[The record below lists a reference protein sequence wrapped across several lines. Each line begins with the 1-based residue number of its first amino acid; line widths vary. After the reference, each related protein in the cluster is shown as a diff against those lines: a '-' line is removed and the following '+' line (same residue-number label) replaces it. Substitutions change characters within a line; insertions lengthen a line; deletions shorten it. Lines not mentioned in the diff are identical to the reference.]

1 MFFLGPSG
9 LSGPFGGLS
18 GLDIEVLVI
27 STAQQSIDKNQTQ
40 IIIWLVVSTPEK
52 ILVSWDDYSQYI
64 YI

>member
-40 IIIWLVVSTPEK
+40 IIIWLVVSPPLK
-52 ILVSWDDYSQYI
+52 KY
-64 YI
+64 